1 LKRSAEVLMEAHTAS
16 WVRLLAAKGDAEY
29 MTARATGDDPISQ
42 TFWHN
47 APSVM
52 LSGFALENLLKG
64 ILVARDPSRV
74 GSPQKLFDWG
84 HNLVTLAADANIA
97 LSADEDR
104 VMRRLTDYTTWAGRY
119 PTANKTAHMVA
130 RPDTPTGG
138 ATWDGADNE
147 VVDGLYASFRK
158 ALQAEIYGNREG

>member
-1 LKRSAEVLMEAHTAS
+1 MRAHMATWA
-16 WVRLLAAKGDAEY
+16 RLLEVKGDAEY
-29 MTARATGDDPISQ
+29 VTARATGSDLISQ

-74 GSPQKLFDWG
+74 GSAEQLFSWG
-84 HNLVTLAADANIA
+84 HDHDLVLLAADAKIA
-97 LSADEDR
+97 LSRTEQR

-119 PTANKTAHMVA
+119 PSARKVRHMAA
-130 RPDTPTGG
+130 RTHAPTGG

-147 VVDGLYASFRK
+147 VVDRLYGSLRQM
-158 ALQAEIYGNREG
+158 LEAEIYGNQANA